1 MLQSMLHVVQA
12 CRIRAPRPWSNAT
25 DVGCDWLGDG
35 TTGCELEAR
44 CGVAHRV
51 LVTDADPSAV
61 RRQHARCGV
70 LQHVTLL

>member
-12 CRIRAPRPWSNAT
+12 RQIRAPRPWSNAT

-35 TTGCELEAR
+35 TTGYELEAR

-51 LVTDADPSAV
+51 LVPDADPSAV
-61 RRQHARCGV
+61 RRQHARCGM
-70 LQHVTLL
+70 LQHVPLL